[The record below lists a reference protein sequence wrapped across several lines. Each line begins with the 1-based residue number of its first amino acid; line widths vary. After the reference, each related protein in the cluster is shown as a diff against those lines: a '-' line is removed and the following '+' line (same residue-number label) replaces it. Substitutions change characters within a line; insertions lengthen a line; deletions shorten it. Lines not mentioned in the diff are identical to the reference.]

1 MRLPPSRL
9 KNLSVALLEKRG
21 VPADSARLQA
31 DLLLEAELRGLPS
44 HGLQR
49 LPLLLT
55 RLDKGLANP
64 TTRGNGIWRRDSF
77 LSVDGERGLGP
88 VVMMNALHIM
98 QRVLKEMG
106 LAIAA
111 IRNANHMGML
121 AYYAEAAARD
131 GLIAIVMSTSE
142 ALVHPF
148 GGTQAM
154 VGTNPVAIGIPAG
167 DRPFVL
173 DLATSIVSMGKINNH
188 AMRGLA
194 IPAGWAVDRDG
205 RGTTDPHA
213 AQAGAIAPFGDA
225 KGYGLGLAIEL
236 LVAALAGS
244 NLAPDVHGTL
254 DDIHPAN
261 KGDLL
266 ILIDP
271 SAGAGSTPELAA
283 YLDRLR
289 LSRPLD
295 PAQPVAIPGDGARAR
310 RAAAAKTGI
319 ELPRPLFD
327 QLTALEVAEFIGGHT
342 E

>member
-1 MRLPPSRL
+1 MKLPPDRL
-9 KNLSVALLEKRG
+9 RTLTVALLEKRG

-49 LPLLLT
+49 LPLLLS
-55 RLDKGLANP
+55 RLEKGLANP
-64 TTRGNGIWRRDSF
+64 TTRGIGNWQRDAF

-88 VVMMNALHIM
+88 VVVMNAMRIM
-98 QRVLKEMG
+98 QSTLKDRG
-106 LAIAA
+106 LAVAA
-111 IRNANHMGML
+111 IRDANHIGML

-131 GLIAIVMSTSE
+131 GLIGIFMSTSE

-154 VGTNPVAIGIPAG
+154 LGTNPLAIGIPADG
-167 DRPFVL
+167 NPFVL
-173 DLATSIVSMGKINNH
+173 DLATSVVSMGKINNH
-188 AMRGLA
+188 AMRGLP
-194 IPAGWAVDRDG
+194 IPRGWAVDRDG
-205 RGTTDPHA
+205 RPTTDPHA
-213 AQAGAIAPFGDA
+213 AKAGAIAPFGDA

-236 LVAALAGS
+236 LIAALAGS
-244 NLAPDVHGTL
+244 DLAPDVHGTL

-271 SAGAGSTPELAA
+271 SVGAGSTAALAA

-310 RAAAAKTGI
+310 RAATAKNGI
-319 ELPRPLFD
+319 ELPQPLFEH
-327 QLTALEVAEFIGGHT
+327 LTALEAA
-342 E
+342 